1 MKTKLI
7 TLLLPITYLV
17 LAGHAKASGAQT
29 SSASSDKQKVS
40 SAKDQEQSIID
51 WSSGVN
57 GKHSTTP
64 SFNKQSQELPKGLVK
79 PLQQSQTEQPN
90 KEEVDRL
97 EAALKLIKSEQAGS
111 DLKSVGDSIISL
123 RRKLTD
129 NPHSH
134 TERLRLAIYL
144 YVAGDSEGAA
154 SELKQ
159 SIATSPTD
167 YVSHALLGRILG
179 EAGERESA
187 TLALR
192 QAIALAPNIASTHY
206 LYAESL
212 IMRGNLSEAINEYR
226 RAIGIK
232 PSASA
237 FARLAEALIAAQDI
251 DGAVKA
257 ARQGVSEEP
266 NSADAHV
273 ALTKAL
279 LCTGDTVTAAR
290 IAKEALL
297 LDPNSAES
305 HIAFG
310 RTLFAMNKK
319 EEAVDEFKQ
328 AVNLDPLNAEA
339 HNDLGYALYSR
350 LEVMNAVNEF
360 RLSLRLNPHFSEARN
375 NLEIA
380 IYGLAGNAS
389 ERSAPKKVHNGI

>member
-1 MKTKLI
+1 MKIKLI
-7 TLLLPITYLV
+7 TLLLPLANLLLV
-17 LAGHAKASGAQT
+17 AYANSANAQT
-29 SSASSDKQKVS
+29 QSPKSDNQKVT
-40 SAKDQEQSIID
+40 SAKEQEQSIID
-51 WSSGVN
+51 WSNGVN
-57 GKHSTTP
+57 GKHTTIP
-64 SFNKQSQELPKGLVK
+64 PLSKQNQDLPKGAGKAVQ
-79 PLQQSQTEQPN
+79 PSQAEQTT

-97 EAALKLIKSEQAGS
+97 ESALKLIKSEQAGS

-134 TERLRLAIYL
+134 SERLRLAIYL
-144 YVAGDSEGAA
+144 YVAGDYEGSA

-159 SIATSPTD
+159 SIAANPTD
-167 YVSHALLGRILG
+167 YVSNALLGMILG

-187 TLALR
+187 ALALR
-192 QAIALAPNIASTHY
+192 RAIALAPNVASTHY
-206 LYAESL
+206 LYAENL
-212 IMRGNLSEAINEYR
+212 MVGGNLSEAINEYR
-226 RAIGIK
+226 RSIGIK
-232 PSASA
+232 PSANA
-237 FARLAEALIAAQDI
+237 FAKLAEALIAAQDV

-266 NSADAHV
+266 NSAESHV

-279 LCTGDTVTAAR
+279 LCSGDTVTAAR

-297 LDPNSAES
+297 LDPNSAQS

-310 RTLFAMNKK
+310 RTLFAMGKK
-319 EEAVDEFKQ
+319 AEAVDEFKQ

-360 RLSLRLNPHFSEARN
+360 RLSLRLNPHFNEARN

-380 IYGLAGNAS
+380 IYGLARNAG
-389 ERSAPKKVHNGI
+389 ERNAPKKHEQ